1 MLGSKFT
8 ESSCLVKKNNG
19 KQVED
24 GLYLSRIEGVALDS
38 NGSARYSIASM
49 IVLNKV
55 FLVIKRW
62 IKVVTREL
70 CSRPL

>member
-24 GLYLSRIEGVALDS
+24 GLYLSRIEGDALDS
-38 NGSARYSIASM
+38 NGSVRYST
-49 IVLNKV
+49 KV
-55 FLVIKRW
+55 
-62 IKVVTREL
+62 
-70 CSRPL
+70 

>member
-24 GLYLSRIEGVALDS
+24 GLYLSRIEG
-38 NGSARYSIASM
+38 GIR
-49 IVLNKV
+49 
-55 FLVIKRW
+55 FE
-62 IKVVTREL
+62 RE
-70 CSRPL
+70 CPL

>member
-24 GLYLSRIEGVALDS
+24 GLYLSRIEGDALDS
-38 NGSARYSIASM
+38 NGSARYSTKVW
-49 IVLNKV
+49 IVPV
-55 FLVIKRW
+55 EVI
-62 IKVVTREL
+62 VVR
-70 CSRPL
+70 